1 MILKIVMIVF
11 ARVPVKLV
19 FVRTSAAQYLPPGGN
34 VINLRNQALFSLSL
48 RASAHTGVAI
58 RSPYNVT
65 IFYMLP
71 RRKRIATSLRSSQ

>member
-1 MILKIVMIVF
+1 MLIGF
-11 ARVPVKLV
+11 ALLSCKLE
-19 FVRTSAAQYLPPGGN
+19 FVGVRCTIPSPGGN
-34 VINLRNQALFSLSL
+34 VINLRNQAPFSLSL
-48 RASAHTGVAI
+48 RASAHTGAAI